1 MDLKSIIDLLH
12 EMSDSNLTSLEII
25 MPDFTIK
32 MAKDGETKTS
42 IVKTSQE
49 EKYIEI
55 VNTDTK
61 KQTTQNEIDEN
72 LHLIKSPI
80 VGTFYRSPAPGQKP
94 FVQVG
99 DKVKKGDILCII
111 EAMKLMNEIESDVDG
126 EVAEILVENEQMV
139 EYGQVLIKIRV

>member
-126 EVAEILVENEQMV
+126 EVAEILVENEQMI